1 LNDFDLRLEVVSG
14 HVNHCITLYDCI
26 TFAIE
31 CTWEFMYAFSPDV
44 YIFDFR
50 RLVYI
55 GVTVNYNL
63 TNLNKLVSDY

>member
-1 LNDFDLRLEVVSG
+1 
-14 HVNHCITLYDCI
+14 
-26 TFAIE
+26 
-31 CTWEFMYAFSPDV
+31 MYAFSPDV

-63 TNLNKLVSDY
+63 TNLNKLVSDYWITIQSLQNE